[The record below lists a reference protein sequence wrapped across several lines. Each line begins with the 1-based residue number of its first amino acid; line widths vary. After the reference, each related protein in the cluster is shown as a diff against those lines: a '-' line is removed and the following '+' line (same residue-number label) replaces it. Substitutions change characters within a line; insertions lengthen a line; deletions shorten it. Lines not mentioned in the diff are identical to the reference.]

1 MTRPAVKPRPTRNSR
16 KAAEQARNQPRR
28 ENGQYTEGP
37 KEQQGKPAPDGSR
50 SFDGD
55 PACSTCGAPASYTPP
70 VDGSESLVGTFE
82 KSCDCPEDDLGGDVK
97 AEMND
102 LIKEPKL

>member
-1 MTRPAVKPRPTRNSR
+1 MARPAARPRPTRRSQR
-16 KAAEQARNQPRR
+16 AAGQPRGGNDR
-28 ENGQYTEGP
+28 FKEGP
-37 KEQQGKPAPDGSR
+37 KQDAEQQGKPIPDGSR

-55 PACSTCGAPASYTPP
+55 SACSTCGAPASYTPP
-70 VDGSESLVGTFE
+70 ADGSESLVGTFE